1 MVIPTRPF
9 NIYQSLT
16 EEGKKEVKRT
26 GAGIASQVVREGIEL
41 SRLLTDP
48 SQEEIF
54 KTEDFLEQLYS
65 GIVGKE
71 NVIRTQRGDKEVVT
85 IAEPESTAGQITR
98 DIGSFAVSMAGL
110 GKITKPLQALNV
122 VQKVKTVAPKT
133 VATAGLVARGET
145 AAQLSL
151 NPYEENLA
159 NVLGDMIDD
168 NQVGVLSNL
177 EKYMLEPIKSS
188 QEKTELQN
196 RVGLLAEGLLLTG
209 AFQFAEGAIRNRDQI
224 KKSLITALDS
234 IKEKGPEYA
243 NAFIN
248 KTKRLKQ
255 QDNYLKEKSISA
267 RKKSILEQTKRQL
280 ADQSDLDMGD
290 INSLSGLGLDRYK
303 LSTVNIVRNTANALG
318 KTFSSRGGR
327 TKQLHEKFLNTK
339 FTKEKW
345 DSTIDHTG
353 RNLEKAIEDIYKAVG
368 RNKDDVIDNIN
379 KILFTD
385 YRVPGIITSK
395 GSKAPI
401 RQQEQ
406 FLKKIQIFPKEA
418 RGPILKARELQDRL
432 SKLLLD
438 IEDVPIADKEIIRDQ
453 LGFYVRESYKLFED
467 AHYTPTV
474 SATNEARKFVKKEI
488 LKNNP
493 NINKADLQ
501 LTVQAEM
508 DKLAGGKGQFANL
521 AKGFESFSQIRT
533 GLLET
538 KKEIPQPIKNYLGEV
553 TNPTDK
559 LLISMKKISQFVED
573 TKFHNQA
580 YKDGKNIYFYNK
592 NNIPGFTEQ
601 IPFIKDAK
609 VQPYGVLSG
618 KYTTPQLAEY
628 YTTRYEQ
635 GLSSFIPEKGVV
647 GNIWRSLLFLKSQA
661 QKSATTRRFT
671 THLKNIFGGA
681 QITAANGFTLL
692 NPKTFQESLRSVSDQ
707 LTRSTNPE
715 RQKLIEEFSG
725 QGVLNKNAVINDL
738 KNLSREASEI
748 NFIRNIFDKPV
759 EYLRRLPVIKKIPEF
774 DEKVTELYIAEDDMW
789 KINMYKQEKKYLSS
803 FNKSLPEGSQ
813 FNKFRLS
820 TDQAVQNEAGRLT
833 RNGLPNYDLVP
844 EYFKEL
850 RAVPVI
856 GTFFSFLSESV
867 RLAYRI
873 PVQGFTELSEA
884 RTLQSLG
891 ATEASKLKAKR
902 GLDRLTGFGVA
913 GMGGGYAATS
923 VANYAYGVGEDLIED
938 LKPFLPEWMQNDNV
952 VYTVNEEG
960 VPIVYNITPWDAFDF
975 PRKPFQTALHIA
987 LNQDLT
993 EEQQEKYWLDLVD
1006 EIFTPFFGESLTQ
1019 ETITAYINNGRTID
1033 GKILK
1038 NPFDSSQRYDQE
1050 LGRRD
1055 GDNFEIV
1062 LANLFETLI
1071 PGTLTDTGKY
1081 LGTKLGQDK
1090 TEFGQDIYQTDAL
1103 IKWVTGF
1110 GGMPLNKEYIEN
1122 IYEFKISDFKKRQ
1135 SSLRSEL
1142 YDSIK
1147 SDIGPDKFEQNWL
1160 DTNQKYYKAY
1170 KELHTISHAA
1180 DRLGIPTLSKLSQG
1194 GISRRDIFS
1203 FLPNNYFFTPLILTE
1218 TMKEKILETP
1228 NLQNEAYAL
1237 FIRLD
1242 ELEKT
1247 LSSLPVLIDEEK
1259 SRTPLQES
1267 EAEEF
1272 FETVRT
1278 QKVIGGLIEGSEDVP
1293 YTKEEPEERINPFTG
1308 EPYTSIYE
1316 TPRLGFAK
1324 GDEVKLSKK
1333 EYQELFNEPSKVEP
1347 KEATESFKDIIQG
1360 FTDGLNDISK
1370 GISKTFKDSKSLTE
1384 EQILNLQRLKKNEG
1398 GRVSREKEYKE
1409 KLQDLEEFISKNR
1422 LVSKEAQM
1430 NQMMGE
1436 GYRDPRFI
1444 ATTGN
1449 ELIDRYGLRPLAPE
1463 GSGQVLYD
1471 KQMGLQVSSNKNA
1484 SVIDT
1489 GTSVSAET
1497 LGTYSPS
1504 SDKLKYQS
1512 MTYDLGRTDSTPEE
1526 TQVHEIIHRADER
1539 SGYKEQ
1545 REKRLK
1551 EKLPKDLKK
1560 YGKNFFSPL
1569 TEEILAHGLQ
1579 HKLAGGNFN
1588 DKKLTDQVKFRI
1600 GRYAS
1605 RFKNPK
1611 QVEKQLLQAMPIIVE
1626 DFESYLKEIDAQ

>member
-16 EEGKKEVKRT
+16 EEGKKEAKRT

-41 SRLLTDP
+41 SRLITDP
-48 SQEEIF
+48 SQEEIV

-98 DIGSFAVSMAGL
+98 DVGAFAVSLAGL

-122 VQKVKTVAPKT
+122 VQKAKTVAPKT
-133 VATAGLVARGET
+133 VATAGIVARGEA

-209 AFQFAEGAIRNRDQI
+209 AFQFAEGAIRNREQI
-224 KKSLITALDS
+224 KEGLIKTLDS
-234 IKEKGPEYA
+234 IKAKGPEYA

-248 KTKRLKQ
+248 KTRRLKQ
-255 QDNYLKEKSISA
+255 QDNYLKEKSIAA
-267 RKKSILEQTKRQL
+267 RKESIELAKRQL
-280 ADQSDLDMGD
+280 VDQPDLDMGD
-290 INSLSGLGLDRYK
+290 IDALSGVGLDRYK
-303 LSTVNIVRNTANALG
+303 LSTINIVRNTANALG

-345 DSTIDHTG
+345 DATIDHVG
-353 RNLEKAIEDIYKAVG
+353 RNLEKAIEDIYRAVG
-368 RNKDDVIDNIN
+368 RNKDDVIEDIN

-406 FLKKIQIFPKEA
+406 FLKELQRFPEEA
-418 RGPILKARELQDRL
+418 RGPILKARELQDKL

-474 SATNEARKFVKKEI
+474 SATNEARRFIKREI

-501 LTVQAEM
+501 LTVQSEM

-521 AKGFESFSQIRT
+521 ARGFESFSQIRT

-538 KKEIPQPIKNYLGEV
+538 KKEIPQPIKNYLGEI

-559 LLISMKKISQFVED
+559 LLISMRKISQFVED

-580 YKDGKNIYFYNK
+580 YKDGKDIYFYDK
-592 NNIPGFTEQ
+592 NNVPGFTEQ

-609 VQPYGVLSG
+609 VQPYGDLSG
-618 KYTTPQLAEY
+618 KYTTPQLAQY

-635 GLSSFIPEKGVV
+635 GLSSIIPEKGFI
-647 GNIWRSLLFLKSQA
+647 GGTWRGLLFLKSQA
-661 QKSATTRRFT
+661 QKSATTRRLT

-681 QITAANGFTLL
+681 QITAANGLSLINPRTFKESFT
-692 NPKTFQESLRSVSDQ
+692 SVKNQ
-707 LTRSTNPE
+707 LQRSTDVE
-715 RQKLIEEFSG
+715 EQKLIEEFAG
-725 QGVLNKNAVINDL
+725 QGVLNKSAVINDL
-738 KNLSREASEI
+738 NNISREASEA
-748 NFIRNIFDKPV
+748 NFIRNIFNRPIEYIRKIPV
-759 EYLRRLPVIKKIPEF
+759 LRKIPEL
-774 DEKVTELYIAEDDMW
+774 DEKVTEVYIAEDDIW
-789 KINMYKQEKKYLSS
+789 KINMYKQEKNYLSR
-803 FNKSLPEGSQ
+803 FNKALPEGSQ
-813 FNKFRLS
+813 FDEFRLS
-820 TDQAVQNEAGRLT
+820 TEQALQNEAGRLT

-844 EYFKEL
+844 EFFKEL

-867 RLAYRI
+867 RLGYRI

-884 RTLQSLG
+884 RKLQSLG
-891 ATEASKLKAKR
+891 ATEASKIKAKR

-913 GMGGGYAATS
+913 GVGGGAAATS
-923 VANYAYGVGEDLIED
+923 IANYAYGVGEDLIED

-960 VPIVYNITPWDAFDF
+960 VPIVYNVTPWDAFDF

-1006 EIFTPFFGESLTQ
+1006 EVFTPFFGESLTQ

-1033 GKILK
+1033 GKILT
-1038 NPFDSSQRYDQE
+1038 NPFDPSQRYDQE

-1055 GDNFEIV
+1055 ANNFFIV
-1062 LANLFETLI
+1062 VANLIETLE
-1071 PGTLTDTGKY
+1071 PGTLTDTRKY

-1090 TEFGQDIYQTDAL
+1090 TEFDQDIYQTDAL

-1110 GGMPLNKEYIEN
+1110 GGMPFNKEYIEN

-1142 YDSIK
+1142 YASIS

-1160 DTNQKYYKAY
+1160 KTNQKYYKAY

-1180 DRLGIPTLSKLSQG
+1180 DRLGIATLSKLSEG
-1194 GISRRDIFS
+1194 GISRRDMFS
-1203 FLPNNYFFTPLILTE
+1203 FLPNNYFFTPLVLTE

-1228 NLQNEAYAL
+1228 NLQNEAYDL

-1242 ELEKT
+1242 DLEKT

-1259 SRTPLQES
+1259 GRTPLQES

-1272 FETVRT
+1272 FENVRT
-1278 QKVIGGLIEGSEDVP
+1278 QKVTGGLIEGSEDVP

-1308 EPYTSIYE
+1308 EPYTAIYE

-1324 GDEVKLSKK
+1324 GDEVKLSKE
-1333 EYQELFNEPSKVEP
+1333 EYQELFNEPSQVES
-1347 KEATESFKDIIQG
+1347 KEETESFRDIIQG
-1360 FTDGLNDISK
+1360 FTDGLSDISK

-1384 EQILNLQRLKKNEG
+1384 
-1398 GRVSREKEYKE
+1398 
-1409 KLQDLEEFISKNR
+1409 
-1422 LVSKEAQM
+1422 
-1430 NQMMGE
+1430 
-1436 GYRDPRFI
+1436 
-1444 ATTGN
+1444 
-1449 ELIDRYGLRPLAPE
+1449 
-1463 GSGQVLYD
+1463 
-1471 KQMGLQVSSNKNA
+1471 
-1484 SVIDT
+1484 
-1489 GTSVSAET
+1489 
-1497 LGTYSPS
+1497 
-1504 SDKLKYQS
+1504 
-1512 MTYDLGRTDSTPEE
+1512 
-1526 TQVHEIIHRADER
+1526 
-1539 SGYKEQ
+1539 
-1545 REKRLK
+1545 
-1551 EKLPKDLKK
+1551 
-1560 YGKNFFSPL
+1560 
-1569 TEEILAHGLQ
+1569 
-1579 HKLAGGNFN
+1579 
-1588 DKKLTDQVKFRI
+1588 DQAKF
-1600 GRYAS
+1600 
-1605 RFKNPK
+1605 
-1611 QVEKQLLQAMPIIVE
+1611 LLQ
-1626 DFESYLKEIDAQ
+1626 SRK